1 MLILGYF
8 TSSKDLLLP
17 NAAWMFQH
25 GKRAKITA
33 NNEAENSLLLS
44 TLLWYRFLI

>member
-33 NNEAENSLLLS
+33 NNEAENSFCCPLYCGIDS
-44 TLLWYRFLI
+44 

>member
-1 MLILGYF
+1 MMLMLGYF

-25 GKRAKITA
+25 GK
-33 NNEAENSLLLS
+33 EG
-44 TLLWYRFLI
+44 